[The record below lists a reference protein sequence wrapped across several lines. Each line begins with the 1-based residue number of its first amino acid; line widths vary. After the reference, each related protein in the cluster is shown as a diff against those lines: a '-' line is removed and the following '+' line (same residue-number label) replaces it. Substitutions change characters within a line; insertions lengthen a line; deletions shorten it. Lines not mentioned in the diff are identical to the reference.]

1 MLIPKRLVLII
12 IFRKDPQFHEM
23 AKDEMYQYIDAI
35 RTEIAIVAGDEATA
49 PENQNLRE
57 TLNTTHFL
65 KQRLT
70 QVASGIWTLRVMRVW
85 NHSGRIHMYS
95 TRIQLNAPRIQDSSY
110 TANFSRAP

>member
-1 MLIPKRLVLII
+1 MLISKRLMLII
-12 IFRKDPQFHEM
+12 IFRTDPEFHEM

-57 TLNTTHFL
+57 TLNTTHTL

-70 QVASGIWTLRVMRVW
+70 QAFGPLGLCGFGIAAAVFTCIPHV
-85 NHSGRIHMYS
+85 
-95 TRIQLNAPRIQDSSY
+95 
-110 TANFSRAP
+110 FS